1 MANLNLEPDKGV
13 MIEVVASAC
22 SLMKEGDRVYLRGPV
37 IDYERSAP
45 LCLSAV
51 VGIYPWIMAARFG
64 IASHSLGHDNGYRLS
79 CPDRLVELHVSTC
92 ADDGTLPSP
101 LDTPSGEELN

>member
-22 SLMKEGDRVYLRGPV
+22 PLMKKGDRVYLRGPV

-64 IASHSLGHDNGYRLS
+64 IESRTLGHDDGYRLS
-79 CPDRLVELHVSTC
+79 CPDRLVEFRVTTC
-92 ADDGTLPSP
+92 AEDGTPLPP
-101 LDTPSGEELN
+101 LHTPREG